1 MNRTATDGYH
11 DTGKSPDD
19 TYDAE
24 CILLL
29 RRLFRE
35 ALTANEDLTLD
46 RYIFL
51 QRYPLQ

>member
-1 MNRTATDGYH
+1 MNRTATDSDH

-19 TYDAE
+19 TYDTE

-29 RRLFRE
+29 RKLFGE
-35 ALTANEDLTLD
+35 TLTANEDHSLE

-51 QRYPLQ
+51 QRYPPQ